1 MNVIVSRLVQH
12 KLSLRYQSVGAL
24 EVVQDLHLMLI
35 DGLHELVRPE
45 PDIVV
50 FVHEQEGLLGD
61 LFLDLWHGLR
71 IEFFEES
78 HHSLQILLIPTV
90 KQERLDLHASLQL
103 RSKLCDLGQAFFTLV
118 QIDHASIPLVAK
130 ELSRILR
137 CDSLEYATNK
147 LFFFLLLLFLLLLLF
162 YLLWCRGSFLTRSLL
177 CNYILLVL
185 LFLLL
190 GCFGLCS
197 ILIRE
202 SQSCGQSKATGCDSV
217 EKLRRLAALLGARSS
232 ACAFVVVELPWLLDQ
247 AIEVHLGWRR
257 LMLYSAE
264 HTVLTRFS
272 FLGEKETLHSKS
284 N

>member
-1 MNVIVSRLVQH
+1 M
-12 KLSLRYQSVGAL
+12 
-24 EVVQDLHLMLI
+24 
-35 DGLHELVRPE
+35 
-45 PDIVV
+45 
-50 FVHEQEGLLGD
+50 
-61 LFLDLWHGLR
+61 
-71 IEFFEES
+71 
-78 HHSLQILLIPTV
+78 
-90 KQERLDLHASLQL
+90 HASLQL
-103 RSKLCDLGQAFFTLV
+103 RCKLCDLGKPFFTLV

-147 LFFFLLLLFLLLLLF
+147 LFFLFLLLLLF
-162 YLLWCRGSFLTRSLL
+162 YLLWCSGSFLTRSLL

-264 HTVLTRFS
+264 HTVCTIVTRFS